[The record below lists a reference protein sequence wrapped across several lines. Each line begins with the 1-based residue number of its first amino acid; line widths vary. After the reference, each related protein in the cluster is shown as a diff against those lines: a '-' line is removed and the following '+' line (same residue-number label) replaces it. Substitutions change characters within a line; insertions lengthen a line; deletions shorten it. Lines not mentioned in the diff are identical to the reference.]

1 MTNVWS
7 KQAKR
12 NYFHYRLLDKLL
24 AYIHSVFKLTFAC
37 LLVFLKMSWNLQEKL
52 PSLLLCKIPVLVLF
66 IWNIFVLTLVISL
79 TLNIWLSQNV
89 CFLSG
94 LTCLL
99 MSSSPFYLFWKWFVS
114 PMLCGRYCF
123 VTVNRLLF
131 VFCLTFFSGP
141 KCLITNVIFRIQ
153 SCFHWAAVFS

>member
-12 NYFHYRLLDKLL
+12 NYFHYRLLDKRL
-24 AYIHSVFKLTFAC
+24 AYIHSVFKLTFTC

-52 PSLLLCKIPVLVLF
+52 PSLLCKIPVLVLF

-99 MSSSPFYLFWKWFVS
+99 MSLSPFYLFILEVICEPDAVWQVLFCDCKQTAFCILFDFLFWPNVS
-114 PMLCGRYCF
+114 DY
-123 VTVNRLLF
+123 
-131 VFCLTFFSGP
+131 
-141 KCLITNVIFRIQ
+141 
-153 SCFHWAAVFS
+153 